1 MMKTHLDG
9 RWCSNAGSGLR
20 PALFLWLVIVVAIF
34 LSRPGLAAPH
44 QHGESR
50 IAMAV
55 DGQVLTLELT
65 APGEDVLG
73 FEHAPKSAAQKNRYR
88 ETMILLQSASDMFEL
103 DEKAACSPV
112 RTRVLEE
119 IAGADHDHGEFHIRY
134 EYQCQKP
141 DLLQQMKVL
150 TFDHFSGMQRV
161 KVIFLRSN
169 VPLQRVLDRDNT
181 IADFR

>member
-1 MMKTHLDG
+1 MMNTHLDG
-9 RWCSNAGSGLR
+9 RWCSNTGSGLR
-20 PALFLWLVIVVAIF
+20 LTPFLWLVIVVAVF

-88 ETMILLQSASDMFEL
+88 EVMILLQSASDMFEF

-112 RTRVLEE
+112 GARVLEE
-119 IAGADHDHGEFHIRY
+119 MAGTDHDHGEFHIRY